1 MGQANGDSANHNPL
15 ALDAETMRAV
25 GHQTVDM
32 LVDMLCDAQAP
43 ALIRASPQEMARRV
57 DAAAPEQPR
66 PFPELLDQLRNDV
79 LPFMSRLQ
87 HPRYFAYIPTCGTFP
102 GALGDLIDSALG
114 VDVGSWTQSA
124 GPSRL
129 ELVVLDWFK
138 DWIGYPPEAA
148 GILVSGGS
156 AANMTAL
163 ACAREA
169 LLGPMTD
176 RVVAYVSD
184 QTHSS
189 LARAARALGFR
200 PEQVRVLPT
209 DDRYRLTPETVAAA
223 MDADAAAGLQ
233 PLLVTAAAGST
244 STGAV
249 DHLAGLA
256 EVCRE
261 RGAWLHVDA
270 AYGGFAALTER
281 GRAQLAGIELA
292 DSVTLDPHKWL
303 YQPIECGSLLVRDG
317 ALLTRAF
324 EITPDYLADTMVEQ
338 EVNFADRGLQL
349 TRSGRGLK
357 LWLSIGHFGLSAFR
371 RAIDRSL
378 DLALLAQRHVEE
390 SDELQLMSPAQLGVL
405 CFRRNVPGAD
415 EDEIAQVNGA
425 LVQRYGASGDG
436 LVSSTRLR
444 GVYAIRLCVMN
455 HTSTEDDVRK
465 VLDWF
470 VQAPRPAP
478 AAEPQA
484 AAAPVPASAPSQT
497 DPIADG
503 WLGPPQIEPERLAA
517 LAVFEGVSAGQLA
530 RIASWGRE
538 LRVPAGE
545 AVVRRWQAARD
556 FFVIVEGSAT
566 ADRDGELLRELA
578 AGDFFGEIAALDW
591 GAGYGYARSA
601 TVTAATPLRLLALG
615 PADLGLLMRDV
626 PAVAKRIERARR
638 ERMGR

>member
-1 MGQANGDSANHNPL
+1 
-15 ALDAETMRAV
+15 
-25 GHQTVDM
+25 
-32 LVDMLCDAQAP
+32 
-43 ALIRASPQEMARRV
+43 
-57 DAAAPEQPR
+57 
-66 PFPELLDQLRNDV
+66 
-79 LPFMSRLQ
+79 MSRLQ

-184 QTHSS
+184 QTQSS
-189 LARAARALGFR
+189 LARAARVLGFR

-223 MDADAAAGLQ
+223 MDTDAAAGLQ

-317 ALLTRAF
+317 ALLARAF
-324 EITPDYLADTMVEQ
+324 EITPDYLADTMVQQ

-349 TRSGRGLK
+349 TRSGRALK

-371 RAIDRSL
+371 RAIDRSQ
-378 DLALLAQRHVEE
+378 DLALLA
-390 SDELQLMSPAQLGVL
+390 
-405 CFRRNVPGAD
+405 
-415 EDEIAQVNGA
+415 
-425 LVQRYGASGDG
+425 
-436 LVSSTRLR
+436 
-444 GVYAIRLCVMN
+444 
-455 HTSTEDDVRK
+455 
-465 VLDWF
+465 
-470 VQAPRPAP
+470 
-478 AAEPQA
+478 
-484 AAAPVPASAPSQT
+484 
-497 DPIADG
+497 
-503 WLGPPQIEPERLAA
+503 
-517 LAVFEGVSAGQLA
+517 
-530 RIASWGRE
+530 
-538 LRVPAGE
+538 
-545 AVVRRWQAARD
+545 
-556 FFVIVEGSAT
+556 
-566 ADRDGELLRELA
+566 
-578 AGDFFGEIAALDW
+578 
-591 GAGYGYARSA
+591 RSA
-601 TVTAATPLRLLALG
+601 TSRRATSSS
-615 PADLGLLMRDV
+615 
-626 PAVAKRIERARR
+626 
-638 ERMGR
+638 